1 MYKFPEG
8 LSWEEIT
15 ELSIGGSIYDT
26 DTTSSTPKPDPT
38 APTTTSSTTTM
49 APTTTIIPQIL

>member
-15 ELSIGGSIYDT
+15 EISIEGSIYDT
-26 DTTSSTPKPDPT
+26 DTTYSTPKPDPT
-38 APTTTSSTTTM
+38 AP
-49 APTTTIIPQIL
+49 PTTIIPQIL